1 LVKGNK
7 KNNIFVKILGMRTD
21 ELFKTID
28 QQTEKIAQNAL
39 LIYELQVNRTDVFT
53 EKDAFIN
60 KSVDVINLLSQ
71 LKDSVVE
78 LMELVP
84 QKKVYT
90 KADMLSLVK
99 MPYLNPNFQKE
110 RLKLEMESF
119 HNDTIIFY
127 DDFHNNRAK
136 NILIDRRTNEQYQ
149 MDETDFDIITGILE
163 ETANLNYLLDEVK

>member
-1 LVKGNK
+1 
-7 KNNIFVKILGMRTD
+7 MRTD

-39 LIYELQVNRTDVFT
+39 LFYELQINKTDVFT
-53 EKDAFIN
+53 NKEAFID
-60 KSVDVINLLSQ
+60 KSVEVVNILSQ
-71 LKDSVVE
+71 LKDSIVE

-90 KADMLSLVK
+90 KGDMLALTK
-99 MPYLNPNFQKE
+99 MPYINPNFQKD

-127 DDFHNNRAK
+127 DDFHNNRNK

-149 MDETDFDIITGILE
+149 MDETDFDIIAKLLE
-163 ETANLNYLLDEVK
+163 EIANLNYLLDEVK